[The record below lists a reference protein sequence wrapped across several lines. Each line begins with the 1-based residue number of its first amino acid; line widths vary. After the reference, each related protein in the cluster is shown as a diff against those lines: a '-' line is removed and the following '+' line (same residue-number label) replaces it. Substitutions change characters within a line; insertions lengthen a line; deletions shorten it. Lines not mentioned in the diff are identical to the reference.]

1 MIIKLKGAKLFHKPQ
16 NLLRIKGSQYASLA
30 GKRACRVLP
39 QAMVSVNV
47 YDKIIKKIIQ
57 TFSAHVKLNRPVLL
71 IN

>member
-47 YDKIIKKIIQ
+47 YDKIIKKKS
-57 TFSAHVKLNRPVLL
+57 FKLSLHM
-71 IN
+71 